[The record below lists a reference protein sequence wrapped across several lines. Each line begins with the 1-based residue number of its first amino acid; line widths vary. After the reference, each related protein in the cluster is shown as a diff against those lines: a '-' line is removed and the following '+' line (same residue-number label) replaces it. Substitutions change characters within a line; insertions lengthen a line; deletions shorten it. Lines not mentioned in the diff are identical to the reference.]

1 MQSQSLYM
9 FAVIGSIAVA
19 AIAKIVLLRR
29 PHYDNRLLERKQDTI
44 LYAASKLA
52 PVLAVAFAV
61 AADANSRTSALNA
74 AVGVGSLIFVAGLT
88 TWSIYARLTGQFFGW
103 AHKLRPN

>member
-1 MQSQSLYM
+1 MQVQSLYM
-9 FAVIGSIAVA
+9 IAVIASIAVA
-19 AIAKIVLLRR
+19 AVAKLMLLKR
-29 PHYDNRLLERKQDTI
+29 PHYDNRLLERRQDTI
-44 LYAASKLA
+44 LYAASKMA

-61 AADANSRTSALNA
+61 AADANSRTSIFNA

-88 TWSIYARLTGQFFGW
+88 TWSIYARFTGQFFGW

>member
-1 MQSQSLYM
+1 MQVQSLYM
-9 FAVIGSIAVA
+9 IAVIVSIAVA
-19 AIAKIVLLRR
+19 AVAKLILLKR
-29 PHYDNRLLERKQDTI
+29 PHYDNRLLERRQDAI

-61 AADANSRTSALNA
+61 AADANSRTSMLNA
-74 AVGVGSLIFVAGLT
+74 AVGVGGLIFVAGLT
-88 TWSIYARLTGQFFGW
+88 TWSIYARFTGQFFGW